1 MRYIKKK
8 NIAMEYLAEHL
19 LRGISIKKKLE
30 RKFINW
36 MVGIMKNLLKN
47 KIMTENEKSLY
58 DKAIKKWGVDSQVH
72 MAYEEMGELLSVLN
86 KLLRKRVTVDDVITE
101 IADVQIMTEQLALIF
116 GQEKVETEKERKLK
130 RLEERLNKYNYG

>member
-1 MRYIKKK
+1 
-8 NIAMEYLAEHL
+8 
-19 LRGISIKKKLE
+19 
-30 RKFINW
+30 
-36 MVGIMKNLLKN
+36 
-47 KIMTENEKSLY
+47 MTENEKSLY
-58 DKAIKKWGVDSQVH
+58 DKAIKKWGVDSQVY
-72 MAYEEMGELLSVLN
+72 MAYEEMGELLSALN

>member
-1 MRYIKKK
+1 
-8 NIAMEYLAEHL
+8 
-19 LRGISIKKKLE
+19 
-30 RKFINW
+30 
-36 MVGIMKNLLKN
+36 
-47 KIMTENEKSLY
+47 MTENEKSLY

-116 GQEKVETEKERKLK
+116 GQDKVSVEKERKLK
-130 RLEERLNKYNYG
+130 RLEERLNK